1 MGLRG
6 IENGL
11 TRLTNV
17 RVPGEN
23 RIGEEGDGL
32 RIALSTLNISELL
45 IPVA

>member
-17 RVPGEN
+17 RVPAEN
-23 RIGEEGDGL
+23 RIGRKVTGCGS
-32 RIALSTLNISELL
+32 RC
-45 IPVA
+45 PR